1 MNVAASAS
9 NCMQRRVRCLV
20 IKSKKSAIER
30 EREDERVRVAGK
42 FNIQYVFNFPSSIC
56 VSASKAIANAVKQIK
71 IKRNYANK

>member
-20 IKSKKSAIER
+20 IKYEKSACKGE
-30 EREDERVRVAGK
+30 EGVRVAGK